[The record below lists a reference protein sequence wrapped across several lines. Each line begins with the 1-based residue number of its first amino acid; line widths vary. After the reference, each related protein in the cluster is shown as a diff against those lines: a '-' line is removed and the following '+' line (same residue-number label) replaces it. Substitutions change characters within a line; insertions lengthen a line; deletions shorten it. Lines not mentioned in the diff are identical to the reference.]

1 MVIKKNCFP
10 LTNMLLLDNAKIN
23 KWRTSCDRRKS
34 ILICLN
40 FTSRTCSKRFTEL
53 EDAPTGNVVCAL
65 DRKIQSFAT
74 SKASSILKKKT
85 SFSALI
91 ALSMVQRSQWHGLR
105 ILSKLCFLLSEID
118 LNWLPKTNAVRQ
130 ESVRPIIYINLFRQI
145 RHQCISRII
154 YLCQMLTAG
163 AIFIS

>member
-1 MVIKKNCFP
+1 
-10 LTNMLLLDNAKIN
+10 MLLLDNAKIN

-74 SKASSILKKKT
+74 SKASSFLKKKRLFPL
-85 SFSALI
+85 SSLL
-91 ALSMVQRSQWHGLR
+91 LSMVQRSQWHSLR
-105 ILSKLCFLLSEID
+105 ILSKLYFLLSEID

-130 ESVRPIIYINLFRQI
+130 ESVRPIIYINLFRQL

-163 AIFIS
+163 AIFNFIS